1 MPEYLEPKHNPYI
14 EEPKI
19 SSQEGDIII
28 EIPLLIVMIVLL
40 VFLIRSIKIFK
51 PYERGVVTRS
61 GKFLGTTES
70 RILYIIPL
78 IHKVTRVDMRE
89 QELRIPSQKML
100 TKDNSEIVVEPEIH
114 YKISS
119 PAVAF
124 DHLDNMGTALENLA
138 LTHLRKVVGSLS
150 SREVEPA
157 EISDKLQHMLNKTA
171 EEWGIE
177 LTRVSLSLL

>member
-1 MPEYLEPKHNPYI
+1 L
-14 EEPKI
+14 
-19 SSQEGDIII
+19 QEGDIII

-40 VFLIRSIKIFK
+40 VFLMRSIKIFK

-61 GKFLGTTES
+61 GKFVGTTES

-89 QELRIPSQKML
+89 QELRIPSQKIT

-124 DHLDNMGTALENLA
+124 DHLDNMETALEDLVM
-138 LTHLRKVVGSLS
+138 THVRKVVESLN
-150 SREVEPA
+150 SRDVESA
-157 EISDKLQHMLNKTA
+157 EISDKLQQILSKPA

-177 LTRVSLSLL
+177 LTKVTLSFS